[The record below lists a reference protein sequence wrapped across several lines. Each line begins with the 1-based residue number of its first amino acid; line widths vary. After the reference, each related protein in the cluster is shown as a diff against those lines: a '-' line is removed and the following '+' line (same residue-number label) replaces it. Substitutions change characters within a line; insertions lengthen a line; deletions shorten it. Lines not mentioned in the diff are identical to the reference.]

1 MGMTTR
7 RISRTART
15 KILKRKIE
23 KRIYAYPQFWVSAL
37 CSIKYFIL
45 IGIHCNKYSKYSA
58 LGDSCSE

>member
-45 IGIHCNKYSKYSA
+45 LGIKCNKYS
-58 LGDSCSE
+58 